1 MSTEIFLRRFLF
13 LIALTWNL
21 PPVVGLGL
29 LMYIGMFTSAQMLTI
44 LSTPLEPSFIL
55 ASMAF
60 AIWYFWRFS
69 RPICAFLQD
78 RSDKNIEAAVRQ
90 VRRFPLDFWLVFLV
104 YLIVAPSTVIGS
116 AELYAGFQPQPLD
129 WFRIHLVALI
139 VSIIVGLPI
148 FFMVLDLFG
157 QTLSGVALDKP
168 HVTVK
173 LKVFLIGALVPLLV
187 DTMLVQYY
195 WTRTGYFSAETFGV
209 WLLLEVM
216 AIAGSLIFVRSFGQ
230 SMHPLQEVIGLHNA
244 FVDLDL
250 SRLASRSTDELGV
263 LAEDFRKLL
272 EDLQVR
278 NRMLEINNRVLR
290 LSGSGAD
297 MDEVVTMILDTCR
310 SAVGG
315 DTIFLILHDA
325 AKNELVGVAQTGI
338 TYDPAGHFR
347 LSLDD
352 TSMAAMIFKGGQ
364 TAAINDCSNDPRVSP
379 DMVRRFNIRSA
390 LGSPLQIDGNLI
402 GVLMSVSQHTV
413 HEYSLQEIMLMEL
426 FAREAAM
433 AVNSRLLQ
441 ESRTRAER
449 RYQKLNQLAPDAIF
463 LLGPDLQ
470 VEEANTAAARLLGI
484 SGNLRGRNL
493 ADFLDNDLGELQRLA
508 AGKEDGTIHFETTI
522 LNSDGVKIP
531 VEVHANRPI
540 PDEPLIQAFFRNI
553 SAIRKSREE
562 LYHMAHHDPLTQLP
576 NRLLFLDRLG
586 HALELARREER
597 KIAVLFLDLDRFKNV
612 NDSLGHPTGDRLL
625 QEVSKQ
631 IKKRVREEDTLGRLG
646 GDEFVLL
653 IEKLVD
659 TREAS
664 MVAQKLLEAFIKPF
678 AVEGHELYL
687 SASIGIS
694 LFPTDGQ
701 NGATLVRN
709 ADTAMYR
716 AKDQGRNNFQF
727 YTQEMTAIAIERV
740 TLENALRRALER
752 DELLLHYQPQID
764 LNSGRLIGAEALIR
778 WQHPEMGMVLPSRFI
793 HLAEECGLIQ
803 PIGRWVLFKACEQM
817 RRWHEQGLMLPRVA
831 VNLSGH
837 QLHKDGI
844 VEQVQ
849 SVLRETKLE
858 PDWLEL
864 EITES
869 FIMRQAE
876 DAIETLNQLKGIGVQ
891 LAIDDF
897 GTGYSSLSYLKRLP
911 VHKLKIDK
919 SFVHG
924 IPFDVNDSSIARAV
938 IALGRSMQLTV
949 IAEGVETE
957 QQQAFLRSEGCDE
970 GQGYLYSHA
979 VSASDFFSD
988 WHTRLHAKS
997 SNF

>member
-1 MSTEIFLRRFLF
+1 
-13 LIALTWNL
+13 
-21 PPVVGLGL
+21 
-29 LMYIGMFTSAQMLTI
+29 
-44 LSTPLEPSFIL
+44 
-55 ASMAF
+55 
-60 AIWYFWRFS
+60 
-69 RPICAFLQD
+69 
-78 RSDKNIEAAVRQ
+78 
-90 VRRFPLDFWLVFLV
+90 
-104 YLIVAPSTVIGS
+104 
-116 AELYAGFQPQPLD
+116 
-129 WFRIHLVALI
+129 
-139 VSIIVGLPI
+139 
-148 FFMVLDLFG
+148 
-157 QTLSGVALDKP
+157 
-168 HVTVK
+168 
-173 LKVFLIGALVPLLV
+173 
-187 DTMLVQYY
+187 
-195 WTRTGYFSAETFGV
+195 
-209 WLLLEVM
+209 
-216 AIAGSLIFVRSFGQ
+216 
-230 SMHPLQEVIGLHNA
+230 
-244 FVDLDL
+244 
-250 SRLASRSTDELGV
+250 
-263 LAEDFRKLL
+263 
-272 EDLQVR
+272 
-278 NRMLEINNRVLR
+278 
-290 LSGSGAD
+290 
-297 MDEVVTMILDTCR
+297 
-310 SAVGG
+310 
-315 DTIFLILHDA
+315 
-325 AKNELVGVAQTGI
+325 
-338 TYDPAGHFR
+338 
-347 LSLDD
+347 
-352 TSMAAMIFKGGQ
+352 
-364 TAAINDCSNDPRVSP
+364 
-379 DMVRRFNIRSA
+379 
-390 LGSPLQIDGNLI
+390 
-402 GVLMSVSQHTV
+402 
-413 HEYSLQEIMLMEL
+413 
-426 FAREAAM
+426 
-433 AVNSRLLQ
+433 
-441 ESRTRAER
+441 
-449 RYQKLNQLAPDAIF
+449 
-463 LLGPDLQ
+463 
-470 VEEANTAAARLLGI
+470 
-484 SGNLRGRNL
+484 
-493 ADFLDNDLGELQRLA
+493 
-508 AGKEDGTIHFETTI
+508 
-522 LNSDGVKIP
+522 
-531 VEVHANRPI
+531 
-540 PDEPLIQAFFRNI
+540 
-553 SAIRKSREE
+553 
-562 LYHMAHHDPLTQLP
+562 
-576 NRLLFLDRLG
+576 
-586 HALELARREER
+586 
-597 KIAVLFLDLDRFKNV
+597 
-612 NDSLGHPTGDRLL
+612 
-625 QEVSKQ
+625 
-631 IKKRVREEDTLGRLG
+631 
-646 GDEFVLL
+646 
-653 IEKLVD
+653 
-659 TREAS
+659 